1 MRRDEI
7 KEAVGMFYGLMES
20 GKLRSKCIKMTP
32 GADVLFEILASGWYP
47 KESSQ
52 KQMLYALEDL
62 LVLGHL
68 LNLIETPQEL
78 EIALEEILEHKE
90 ARKKWIPRLNKYQKD
105 KRRDKT
111 LQKYE
116 NVLSILL
123 SRWKMDIKAPWTV
136 VPLPAVV
143 FIDALRELNKD
154 QRTVK
159 RSLMEFLSSG
169 LIKIKACTSSSPGSD
184 SCIDISELAR
194 ALAETY
200 HNAED
205 KEKAEKEILRTFVET
220 GFYEVSSAI
229 INRAVNAIKEKD
241 ISLEEKYQLLFDAMI
256 KALTSSRI
264 YSPNIIIELLILPLQ
279 TISDYPDKER
289 IREIVLD
296 IYRSKERFSE

>member
-1 MRRDEI
+1 MRWDEI

-20 GKLRSKCIKMTP
+20 GKLRPKCIKMTP

-52 KQMLYALEDL
+52 KQMLYTLEDL

-143 FIDALRELNKD
+143 FIEALRELNKD

-169 LIKIKACTSSSPGSD
+169 LIKIKACTSSPPGSD
-184 SCIDISELAR
+184 SCINISELAR
-194 ALAETY
+194 ALAETH

-241 ISLEEKYQLLFDAMI
+241 LSLEEKSQLLFDAMI

-279 TISDYPDKER
+279 TISDYPNKER

-296 IYRSKERFSE
+296 IYRSKEVL